1 MFLGVFLDVGELHRR
16 TEDRNGVSKYELR
29 RLEGVE
35 LKRLEDTPHDM
46 TFVRWLLNSSPVLDK
61 MEITLSTTLSANE
74 STLILKELNGFQRPS
89 NRARII
95 IH

>member
-1 MFLGVFLDVGELHRR
+1 
-16 TEDRNGVSKYELR
+16 
-29 RLEGVE
+29 
-35 LKRLEDTPHDM
+35 M